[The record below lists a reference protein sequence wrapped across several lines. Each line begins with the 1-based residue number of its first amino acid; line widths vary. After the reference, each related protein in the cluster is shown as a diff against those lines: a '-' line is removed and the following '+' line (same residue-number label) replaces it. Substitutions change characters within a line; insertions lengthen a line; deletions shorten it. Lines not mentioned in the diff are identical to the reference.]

1 MTTLFPYIKQELSTA
16 NSFLLQKYGL
26 CLFTLEGHPHKTKS
40 KAFEIIGSLFE
51 TSPISLDVTAWM
63 SSVINTL
70 LFTEEEPSFSFEGK
84 RLKNFWNRCSIS
96 DYNYMQII
104 K

>member
-70 LFTEEEPSFSFEGK
+70 LFTEEESSFSFEGK

-96 DYNYMQII
+96 HYNYMQII

>member
-1 MTTLFPYIKQELSTA
+1 MTTLFPHIKQELSTA

-26 CLFTLEGHPHKTKS
+26 CCLFTLEGHPHKTKP
-40 KAFEIIGSLFE
+40 KTFEIIGSLFK

-70 LFTEEEPSFSFEGK
+70 LLTEEEPSFSFEGK
-84 RLKNFWNRCSIS
+84 RLKIFWNRCSI
-96 DYNYMQII
+96 
-104 K
+104 